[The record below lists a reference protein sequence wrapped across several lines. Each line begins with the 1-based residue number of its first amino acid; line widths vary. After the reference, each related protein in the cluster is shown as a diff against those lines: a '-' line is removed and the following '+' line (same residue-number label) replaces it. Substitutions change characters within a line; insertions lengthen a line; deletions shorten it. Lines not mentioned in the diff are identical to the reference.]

1 MVDKEKQRAIRDAR
15 KMGGMESLQSLKEFL
30 PDISYGE
37 LKWVFASENATQAE
51 QGK

>member
-1 MVDKEKQRAIRDAR
+1 MVNKEKQHAIRDAR

-37 LKWVFASENATQAE
+37 LRWVLASEKSIVAE
-51 QGK
+51 P